1 MDPTT
6 NLNPDDQLLSP
17 EEIFASQDIDTHDIV
32 VPEWK
37 KADGTPGTIRLKM
50 LSAAD
55 LSAYTD
61 AVDGAAK
68 RNAMVIIIMK
78 SAVRAD
84 GTPLF
89 REKSDLA
96 RLQAKSVKAFAR
108 LQDEILRINGMDER
122 GKRAAKND

>member
-1 MDPTT
+1 MTWPPIRGHADSSNSVRIRKIARFRMDPTT

-96 RLQAKSVKAFAR
+96 R
-108 LQDEILRINGMDER
+108 
-122 GKRAAKND
+122 